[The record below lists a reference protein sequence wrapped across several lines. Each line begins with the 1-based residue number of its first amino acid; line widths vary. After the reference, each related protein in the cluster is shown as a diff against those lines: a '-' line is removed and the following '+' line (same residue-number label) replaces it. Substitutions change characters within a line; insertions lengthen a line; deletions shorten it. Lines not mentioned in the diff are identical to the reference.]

1 MPEFIAQYTPSRA
14 SSTVQGFMD
23 AAEWLLPEEDAAKR
37 IRGWSRAAVRTAT
50 RICEAFERDNAAAVA
65 EYRQLREAYCDARG
79 WSVDESLGH
88 DLWLTMNGHGTGF
101 QDRGDAQCFA
111 DLADAARK
119 LRELDAY
126 RGDHGW
132 LHFS

>member
-1 MPEFIAQYTPSRA
+1 MSNLY
-14 SSTVQGFMD
+14 G
-23 AAEWLLPEEDAAKR
+23 
-37 IRGWSRAAVRTAT
+37 G
-50 RICEAFERDNAAAVA
+50 
-65 EYRQLREAYCDARG
+65 
-79 WSVDESLGH
+79 
-88 DLWLTMNGHGTGF
+88 
-101 QDRGDAQCFA
+101 GDAQCFA